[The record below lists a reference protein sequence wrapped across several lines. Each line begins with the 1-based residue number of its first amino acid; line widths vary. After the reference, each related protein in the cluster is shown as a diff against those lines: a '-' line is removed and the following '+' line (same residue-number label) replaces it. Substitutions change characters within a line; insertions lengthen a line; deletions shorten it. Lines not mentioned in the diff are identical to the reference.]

1 MWFTL
6 HVNNFRGAAVFWGRQ
21 YERGKLI
28 HRRCFTFGV
37 VFLCNRMDLDV
48 EGVAG
53 KCRSRILGAALKAH
67 HRLRRIQIS
76 DLLLS
81 LFNHCF
87 KFVTF
92 HS

>member
-1 MWFTL
+1 
-6 HVNNFRGAAVFWGRQ
+6 
-21 YERGKLI
+21 
-28 HRRCFTFGV
+28 
-37 VFLCNRMDLDV
+37 MDLDV

-53 KCRSRILGAALKAH
+53 KCRSHILGPALKA
-67 HRLRRIQIS
+67 RCCLRRIQIS

-87 KFVTF
+87 KFLMF